1 MCYDR
6 EYFIGNSLKH
16 CYLFRLIVRPFLKE
30 GGIIV
35 NSLKVTKIILRKVN
49 NKVMNFAERLRVF
62 GERFENASKRFQK
75 KVEE

>member
-1 MCYDR
+1 M
-6 EYFIGNSLKH
+6 
-16 CYLFRLIVRPFLKE
+16 
-30 GGIIV
+30 

-49 NKVMNFAERLRVF
+49 NKVINFAERLRVL